1 MRVLFLSSEVV
12 PYSKTGGL
20 GDVAGALPAHLRKG
34 GLEVRT
40 VTPLYEGI
48 RDRYELRPAGDLSF
62 RMGGR
67 PVTVGLLVDP
77 TTDTWFVDDPAL
89 YARGSIYTDDPDEHV
104 RFAVLTR
111 AALEVCRQRAWK
123 PDVIHANDW
132 QTGLAPVYVRGVYAG
147 NPVLGGTPTIITIHN
162 MGYQGSFGASAVAGL
177 GLEGTEGMLHQ
188 EHLRAGRVNFLESA
202 VLHASFV
209 TTVSPTYAHE
219 IQTQEGGFF
228 LDGLLRIRT
237 STVAGILNGIDTLE
251 WNPRT
256 DRLIPYR
263 YSERSLWR
271 KEWDKRALLEHV
283 GLTHTPGVPVVGI
296 ITRLVEQKGIDLMP
310 DPLGHFL
317 DTWDLRVVALG
328 SGHRRYEDMFRSLA
342 DRYPGKLA
350 FVNGYDVALSH
361 RIEAGSD
368 IFLMPSLYEP
378 CGLNQMYSLAYGTAP
393 VVRRVGGLADTVAH
407 FDPATGTG
415 TGFVFDHYT
424 VDGLGWA
431 LGQALT
437 LHTDRRSWQILQRN
451 AMAED
456 NSWERRAGEYE
467 ALYRRLAAG

>member
-1 MRVLFLSSEVV
+1 VV
-12 PYSKTGGL
+12 
-20 GDVAGALPAHLRKG
+20 
-34 GLEVRT
+34 
-40 VTPLYEGI
+40 
-48 RDRYELRPAGDLSF
+48 
-62 RMGGR
+62 
-67 PVTVGLLVDP
+67 
-77 TTDTWFVDDPAL
+77 
-89 YARGSIYTDDPDEHV
+89 
-104 RFAVLTR
+104 
-111 AALEVCRQRAWK
+111 
-123 PDVIHANDW
+123 HANDW

-162 MGYQGSFGASAVAGL
+162 MGYQGSFGASAVADL

-271 KEWDKRALLEHV
+271 KEWDKRALLEQV

-342 DRYPGKLA
+342 DRHPGKLA